1 MNTQGVDPLEYV
13 SHLCAKLTGWVINVL
28 TMFSDLARRDPG
40 SGLWPKFAALA
51 GSSCGSSRSEA
62 GSHSKAAT
70 TSAPTCRPARR
81 HPPHLYCTGGAA
93 VHTSCSFLCCALGAG
108 SCLVL
113 MHTSFCL
120 FCCCCCFAFLF
131 KTFTGRNQGHQTPWW
146 SHRIVFLTVTVKTPF
161 SGIRRMDALKRPP
174 LRWLHYWPLISC
186 RRNKTNSRV
195 SVRKAVFVS
204 SLCLV
209 SFNYV
214 VSYRHAWAVL
224 FCVACWA
231 PSLWKS
237 YQRYMNV
244 VLWRFYRWSDF
255 TRCSRRT
262 RFGNTTSRQWATAIV
277 TMTCWD
283 VFMCAWHHSV
293 KGNMICWAKLTHCL
307 WFDH

>member
-1 MNTQGVDPLEYV
+1 MKCESVGMNTQGVDPLEYV

-161 SGIRRMDALKRPP
+161 FWHQKDGRFE
-174 LRWLHYWPLISC
+174 
-186 RRNKTNSRV
+186 KTPSQV
-195 SVRKAVFVS
+195 T
-204 SLCLV
+204 SLLT
-209 SFNYV
+209 FNQLQTEQDKLQGV
-214 VSYRHAWAVL
+214 CQKGG
-224 FCVACWA
+224 FCVE
-231 PSLWKS
+231 
-237 YQRYMNV
+237 
-244 VLWRFYRWSDF
+244 
-255 TRCSRRT
+255 
-262 RFGNTTSRQWATAIV
+262 
-277 TMTCWD
+277 
-283 VFMCAWHHSV
+283 SV
-293 KGNMICWAKLTHCL
+293 PC
-307 WFDH
+307 FF